1 MKHKL
6 ACIVCEDFQWSKEDP
21 RYKQD
26 CPVIYALRMPSET
39 EKQFKEKL
47 DKALATLLYGTL
59 YRYVSFSVYAMPEF
73 MKEMEVIEIIDYP
86 GAPTVK
92 LKINFT
98 CERLFYLPRDPDTG
112 EFVNIAD
119 QTQCLSILKHPA
131 ERSN

>member
-1 MKHKL
+1 MTTEEFENLVNK
-6 ACIVCEDFQWSKEDP
+6 
-21 RYKQD
+21 
-26 CPVIYALRMPSET
+26 ALVDLPE
-39 EKQFKEKL
+39 EFKEKL

-112 EFVNIAD
+112 EFINIAN